1 MAGSGTGHTRTPHAS
16 RQGKARMHPQSTG
29 RKGGGLRSP
38 HASLP
43 LYSSTSARFPSS
55 ALPFNRM
62 SLSSG
67 DMK

>member
-1 MAGSGTGHTRTPHAS
+1 MEGSGTGHTHAPHAP
-16 RQGKARMHPQSTG
+16 RQGKSRMHPPSTG
-29 RKGGGLRSP
+29 RKGGGLCGP